1 MDLQL
6 AAQPSAERRYTAAP
20 RRFLR
25 GHVACC
31 CGRRSRTGTANSS
44 PTRSWRTSTPPSST
58 TSPNSRCP
66 GAAARGWLDLVAR
79 VTRTEHPGL
88 TPATVAPTRWDFV
101 RSGRR
106 RRLSPR
112 TRLAKMPYVMVQI
125 PKQPAPSPLAP
136 RSVPASA
143 DVARLAGVSRATVS
157 YVLNNTSAVRISE
170 PTRRRVHEAASG
182 SRVRPARRGP
192 LPARRTQPDG
202 ADARAVLPRRT
213 ALQPVPQ
220 RTPGALGRL
229 DYTVV
234 QYGTVGLYDD
244 EAARAWAELRPV
256 AVLVPGSGLGP
267 RGVEVLKRSGARAV
281 VTLGPEAVE
290 EHTPCSWTTR
300 PSATP
305 RRPPP
310 LRPRTPPGIGVVVP
324 AEDGLDVFS
333 APRLAG
339 VRRAVRDTDATVT
352 ELPLAYEERDAA
364 RLAARWR
371 SLGLDA
377 VFAYNDE
384 YAMLLMRAMQDE
396 GLGIPADAAV
406 IGADD
411 LMLGRLLRPRL
422 STVHLE
428 LPSGRDLAA
437 LVDRAVHDPTA
448 APERHEVLGAAVVH
462 RESS

>member
-1 MDLQL
+1 
-6 AAQPSAERRYTAAP
+6 
-20 RRFLR
+20 
-25 GHVACC
+25 
-31 CGRRSRTGTANSS
+31 
-44 PTRSWRTSTPPSST
+44 
-58 TSPNSRCP
+58 
-66 GAAARGWLDLVAR
+66 
-79 VTRTEHPGL
+79 
-88 TPATVAPTRWDFV
+88 
-101 RSGRR
+101 
-106 RRLSPR
+106 
-112 TRLAKMPYVMVQI
+112 MVQI
-125 PKQPAPSPLAP
+125 PKQPAPESLAP
-136 RSVPASA
+136 RSVPTSA

-170 PTRRRVHEAASG
+170 PTRRRVHEAARELGYVPHAAARSLRAG
-182 SRVRPARRGP
+182 HSRTVLMPAPSFPAGP
-192 LPARRTQPDG
+192 LYSRFLRD
-202 ADARAVLPRRT
+202 
-213 ALQPVPQ
+213 LQ
-220 RTPGALGRL
+220 GALGRL

-290 EHTPCSWTTR
+290 GAHALLMDHETVGHTAVR
-300 PSATP
+300 HLYDRG
-305 RRPPP
+305 RR
-310 LRPRTPPGIGVVVP
+310 GIGVVVP
-324 AEDGLDVFS
+324 AEDGLEVFS
-333 APRLAG
+333 GPRLAG
-339 VRRAVRDTDATVT
+339 ARRAVRGTDATVT
-352 ELPLAYEERDAA
+352 ELPLAHEERDAA
-364 RLAARWR
+364 RLATRWR

-448 APERHEVLGAAVVH
+448 APERHEVLGATVVH